1 VDGGA
6 RRGRGVARQAVRERE
21 LAVLEVLNAGTPET
35 ERGLYAGRVARLAG
49 FTQSK
54 RMDAG
59 ATATLDAL
67 RRRKLV
73 KDRPDA
79 YVGRTPARRWW
90 ITDEGRKALAEYAFG
105 E

>member
-1 VDGGA
+1 MI
-6 RRGRGVARQAVRERE
+6 RSERQLV
-21 LAVLEVLNAGTPET
+21 VLEVLNAGTPET

-49 FTQSK
+49 FKRSQ

-67 RRRKLV
+67 GRRKLV
-73 KDRPDA
+73 KYHYDSG
-79 YVGRTPARRWW
+79 YGRNAPGRRWW
-90 ITDEGRKALAEYAFG
+90 ITEEGRKALAEYAFG

>member
-1 VDGGA
+1 VD
-6 RRGRGVARQAVRERE
+6 RQPLTERQ
-21 LAVLEVLNAGTPET
+21 LRVLEALNAGTPET

-73 KDRPDA
+73 KYQHDTYLSRAP
-79 YVGRTPARRWW
+79 GRRWW
-90 ITDEGRKALAEYAFG
+90 ITDAGRAALAEYAFG

>member
-1 VDGGA
+1 M
-6 RRGRGVARQAVRERE
+6 
-21 LAVLEVLNAGTPET
+21 LEVLNAGTPET

-49 FTQSK
+49 FKRSQ

-73 KDRPDA
+73 KYHHESSYGKGGQMP
-79 YVGRTPARRWW
+79 GRRWW
-90 ITDEGRKALAEYAFG
+90 ITEEGRKALAEYAFG

>member
-1 VDGGA
+1 MISE
-6 RRGRGVARQAVRERE
+6 RQ

-73 KDRPDA
+73 KYQHDTHLS
-79 YVGRTPARRWW
+79 RTPGRRWW
-90 ITDEGRKALAEYAFG
+90 ITEEGREALAEYAFG